1 MVEKKTMDSLI
12 VAAKFHVKVRSV
24 WSQARKSKCSKDEL
38 AKRFQKVVQAK
49 DAPLLRAL
57 CRKIKCARYK
67 TRRWAP
73 VHPATSCSLSC
84 ILSCSLSSILSY
96 ILCAAD
102 FPLVAPCPFI
112 HDKCMVPRLQPGGG
126 RTPGTI
132 LVSYLVSYLLSY
144 RIFYPQRIFP

>member
-1 MVEKKTMDSLI
+1 MVEKKTMESLI

-24 WSQARKSKCSKDEL
+24 WSQARKSKYSKDEL

-73 VHPATSCSLSC
+73 LHPATSNVLKSFVKKAPDQRP
-84 ILSCSLSSILSY
+84 ISIL
-96 ILCAAD
+96 LAAIRANGSGQW
-102 FPLVAPCPFI
+102 L
-112 HDKCMVPRLQPGGG
+112 
-126 RTPGTI
+126 
-132 LVSYLVSYLLSY
+132 
-144 RIFYPQRIFP
+144 